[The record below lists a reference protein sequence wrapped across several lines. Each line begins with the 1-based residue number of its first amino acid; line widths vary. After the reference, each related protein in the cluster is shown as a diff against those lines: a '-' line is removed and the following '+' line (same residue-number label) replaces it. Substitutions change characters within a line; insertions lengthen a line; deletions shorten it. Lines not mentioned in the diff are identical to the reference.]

1 MLPPPAGMPGPAPGQ
16 PGAPL
21 GAAPLGAGDPAAA
34 AAGLGTE
41 QPAQQQ
47 PPAPGSLFGLAAEL
61 AGQAPPTMPAPAPPP
76 AAARL
81 APARLGPA
89 RGPPPPPDPFSLADQ
104 ARRNPRSA
112 QQLAR
117 STGTGEVP
125 YGLALELLNG
135 AAAEPG
141 SLLNPATAAAAE
153 QAQAARAADR
163 AARRGLGPAFG
174 RLGGA
179 ASAAAA
185 PPPPGPPGALPVSG
199 GGAAAPY
206 DAMTVYDNPLGL
218 ASGSPP
224 PGAVLPQSLQQ
235 PPLDPF
241 TVMEMAANAQGLPEP
256 DYGLVAELRN
266 RAPPDPFANE
276 YGLAAEAARRRSRSP
291 SPLGRGAGR
300 LPPLRARRRLDP
312 VLAPGEADLADEM
325 AARQRQAA
333 LAAAEP
339 FSAAARADGQ
349 DPFALAGEQL
359 KVPREMLD
367 PYLPSQQQVPGE
379 HEQLLV
385 AGGAADGVSD
395 DDELYGLAKELGVDL
410 ETARRIRAE
419 RRAQGLDAFGRP
431 LAGGAAAAAAA
442 AAGLPEQ
449 VEPPGP
455 KYIYDED
462 TGMIVT
468 TEGGQG
474 DGGRVARQYIE
485 DEVTGRFYKLASKR
499 RRFFAW
505 FRRKEPA
512 VMDDDSDEEDA
523 RGFRGSLR
531 STVNWLSNF
540 FCVIGLFMEGLLGG
554 LALVNFFMTYMLYSR
569 DGLRRFLAYYA
580 PIAQDMNRIYYS
592 LLVLSIISS
601 TSRLARDKLR
611 GWGPRGLYLAAVD
624 YSQILC
630 YLVAYVASVL
640 CTPLDDELT
649 YESDRN
655 PGFWQLTWASGFKR
669 RFSTWNLLNVVR
681 TIFIGIAWCLACYQ
695 LSPAVYAA
703 ALRAEMRAA
712 RRQHALMAAG
722 AAGPAGLALVAD
734 HRGGGGGGGGA
745 GGAGGEVDRM
755 QRKTA

>member
-1 MLPPPAGMPGPAPGQ
+1 MLPPPAGVQAAAGQ

-21 GAAPLGAGDPAAA
+21 GAPLGDPFGAPFGAPQPDPAAA
-34 AAGLGTE
+34 GPGPAQAAPQ
-41 QPAQQQ
+41 QPA
-47 PPAPGSLFGLAAEL
+47 PATGPLVGLAAEL
-61 AGQAPPTMPAPAPPP
+61 AGQTPPTLPGPAPPTVPG
-76 AAARL
+76 AARL
-81 APARLGPA
+81 GPARLGPA

-117 STGTGEVP
+117 GTGGGEVP
-125 YGLALELLNG
+125 YGLALELLND

-153 QAQAARAADR
+153 QAAASRAAER
-163 AARRGLGPAFG
+163 AARRALGPSLG

-179 ASAAAA
+179 A
-185 PPPPGPPGALPVSG
+185 GPPGALPVSG
-199 GGAAAPY
+199 GGAAPY
-206 DAMTVYDNPLGL
+206 DAALAAYGDNPLGL
-218 ASGSPP
+218 AP
-224 PGAVLPQSLQQ
+224 PQSLQQ

-241 TVMEMAANAQGLPEP
+241 TVMEMAASAQGLPEP
-256 DYGLVAELRN
+256 EYGLVAELRN

-291 SPLGRGAGR
+291 SPLGRAGR

-333 LAAAEP
+333 MDAAEP

-349 DPFALAGEQL
+349 DPFALLDEQL

-367 PYLPSQQQVPGE
+367 PYLPSQQEVPGE
-379 HEQLLV
+379 HERLKTE
-385 AGGAADGVSD
+385 GGAADGVSD
-395 DDELYGLAKELGVDL
+395 DDELYGLARELGVDL

-419 RRAQGLDAFGRP
+419 RRAQGLDAFGMP
-431 LAGGAAAAAAA
+431 LAAGAAAAAAA
-442 AAGLPEQ
+442 PEQ
-449 VEPPGP
+449 VEPAGP

-485 DEVTGRFYKLASKR
+485 DEVTGRFYKLQSKR
-499 RRFFAW
+499 RRLFAF

-512 VMDDDSDEEDA
+512 LMDDDSDDEDA
-523 RGFRGSLR
+523 RGFRGSMR

-540 FCVIGLFMEGLLGG
+540 FCVLGLFMEGLLAG
-554 LALVNFFMTYMLYSR
+554 LALLNFFMTYVLYSR
-569 DGLRRFLAYYA
+569 DGLRRSMAYYA
-580 PIAQDMNRIYYS
+580 PIAQDINRIYYS

-601 TSRLARDKLR
+601 TSRLARDRLR
-611 GWGPRGLYLAAVD
+611 QWGPRGLYLAAVD
-624 YSQILC
+624 YCQILC

-655 PGFWQLTWASGFKR
+655 PRFWQLTWASGFQS
-669 RFSTWNLLNVVR
+669 RFSTWNLLNILR
-681 TIFIGIAWCLACYQ
+681 TIFIAIAWCLACYQ
-695 LSPAVYAA
+695 LSPAVFNAT
-703 ALRAEMRAA
+703 LRAEVRAA

-734 HRGGGGGGGGA
+734 GGGGKGGGGGGG
-745 GGAGGEVDRM
+745 GGEVDRM